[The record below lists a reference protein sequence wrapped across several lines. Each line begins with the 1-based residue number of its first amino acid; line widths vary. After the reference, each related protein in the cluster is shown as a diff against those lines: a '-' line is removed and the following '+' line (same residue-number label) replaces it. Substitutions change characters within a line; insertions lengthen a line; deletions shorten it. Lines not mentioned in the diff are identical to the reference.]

1 MRKVVIGSSYCESVP
16 PAIEGYELVRQIGR
30 GHYSTIFLATKAG
43 CETKFAVKIVSRK
56 FLVEAGAVT
65 NFEREV
71 TVFSKLSHPNIV
83 KFYEMLSD
91 DVLIYIIMEYCSKGT
106 VQDLVT
112 QMNGLG
118 EKDARQV
125 VRQICLA
132 VSYIHS
138 LGIAHRDLKLENIM
152 LTDGGVVKLG
162 DFGFCRELANREL
175 MQTQCGSPI
184 YAPPEIVEHKEYDGR
199 KADMWSLGVCIFA
212 MVSGTLPWRD
222 AKNLTNLFYDIQT
235 ARYHVP
241 NHFSALFKN
250 LIHSLMHPLPDM
262 RLTAQQVL
270 DHPWMTIDGGATN
283 SLRFFVGGGPVTDND
298 RAHSM
303 VQKLRAPL
311 AMRFKQLQPLKP
323 RRRQSVENEAE
334 NDRNAIEVEKTDAE
348 MPADAD
354 TK

>member
-16 PAIEGYELVRQIGR
+16 PAIEGYELLRQIGR
-30 GHYSTIFLATKAG
+30 GHYSTIFLATKG
-43 CETKFAVKIVSRK
+43 GTDEKYAVKIVSRK
-56 FLVEAGAVT
+56 FLVECGAVT

-71 TVFSKLSHPNIV
+71 TVFSKLDHPNIV

-91 DVLIYIIMEYCSKGT
+91 DALIYIIMEYCPKGT
-106 VQDLVT
+106 LQDIVN

-118 EKDARQV
+118 EKDSKQV

-132 VSYIHS
+132 VSHIHS
-138 LGIAHRDLKLENIM
+138 LGIAHRDLKLENI
-152 LTDGGVVKLG
+152 LIGDGGVVKLG
-162 DFGFCRELANREL
+162 DFGFSRELANREL

-212 MVSGTLPWRD
+212 IVSGTAPWRD
-222 AKNLTNLFYDIQT
+222 TQNLTNLFYDIQT

-241 NHFSALFKN
+241 NNFSALFKN
-250 LIHSLMHPLPDM
+250 LIHSLMHPLPEM

-270 DHPWMTIDGGATN
+270 DHPWLTIGAGSANT
-283 SLRFFVGGGPVTDND
+283 LRFFVGGGPVTDSD

-303 VQKLRAPL
+303 VQKLTAPL
-311 AMRFKQLQPLKP
+311 AMRFKQMQPLKP
-323 RRRQSVENEAE
+323 RRRESAE
-334 NDRNAIEVEKTDAE
+334 NDADDAKK
-348 MPADAD
+348 ADPDQKPDA
-354 TK
+354 